1 MSLSVLFGSFFGF
14 DGLIFI
20 IALVNAGIFY
30 MARKS
35 IMELYDTMH
44 RRVYAPSPKEEREKL
59 IREVETLTDQQV
71 DSLRETAVKWYT
83 IFGTITG
90 IFPLMGILG
99 TVISLLSMVGDKADI
114 QGGFFMALTS
124 TFWGLVFAI
133 IYKFLDGFISPK
145 LEDGERSVEL
155 FFNRWQEDKE

>member
-59 IREVETLTDQQV
+59 IGEVETLTDQQV

-99 TVISLLSMVGDKADI
+99 TVISLLSMV
-114 QGGFFMALTS
+114 
-124 TFWGLVFAI
+124 VFAI